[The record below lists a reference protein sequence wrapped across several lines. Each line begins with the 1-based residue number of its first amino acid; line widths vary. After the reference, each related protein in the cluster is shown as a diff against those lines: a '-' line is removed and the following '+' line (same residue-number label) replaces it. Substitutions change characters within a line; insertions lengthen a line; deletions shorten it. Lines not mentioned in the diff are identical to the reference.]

1 MIDTDIKYF
10 YIYMHKNKINNKK
23 YIGCTSQDRPERRW
37 KNGKAY
43 KTCTYFNNAIQ
54 KYGWD
59 NFEHVIIEEGLFT
72 EAYAN
77 EREDYWINY
86 YDTKN
91 PENGYNINAGGYK
104 SVSPNALAQA
114 LEWMEEHPEF
124 GLERARIMQQW
135 QKDHPTEAYEMRM
148 ANVQKA
154 INARKKPVVCIETG
168 VVYESASDAARK
180 VKGTNQSKIT
190 MCCRDQRDTCGGLHW
205 RYENE

>member
-1 MIDTDIKYF
+1 
-10 YIYMHKNKINNKK
+10 MHKNKTNGKM
-23 YIGCTSQDRPERRW
+23 YIGCTSQQNPERRW

-43 KTCTYFNNAIQ
+43 KTCTYFNHAIQ

-59 NFEHVIIEEGLFT
+59 NFEHNIIEEGMFT

-91 PENGYNINAGGYK
+91 PTKGYNINSGGYK
-104 SVSPNALAQA
+104 SVSPNAVTQA
-114 LEWMEEHPEF
+114 LEWMKEHPEF
-124 GLERARIMQQW
+124 GLERVNAMHKW
-135 QKDHPTEAYEMRM
+135 QKEHPDETYKMRKE
-148 ANVQKA
+148 NVKRA
-154 INARKKPVVCIETG
+154 IEARKRSVVCIDTG
-168 VVYESASDAARK
+168 IVYESAAEAARQ
-180 VKGTNQSKIT
+180 VNGTTQSKIT